1 MSVNPTTSNPDPR
14 PAGAGD
20 DDDWTPVEARA
31 LRLWQATEPAAG
43 FEQRLMA
50 RVRNERAAVVPPMR
64 AMAVAALALVV
75 VGGLFSMRALLGR
88 PGSSF
93 DYQPA
98 AGFATQDAGP
108 RPEVR
113 APLDGIEQQ
122 AS

>member
-1 MSVNPTTSNPDPR
+1 
-14 PAGAGD
+14 
-20 DDDWTPVEARA
+20 
-31 LRLWQATEPAAG
+31 
-43 FEQRLMA
+43 MA

-64 AMAVAALALVV
+64 AMAVAALALLV

-108 RPEVR
+108 AARGARPAGR
-113 APLDGIEQQ
+113 HRTASILIRSSARPLDGRGRFRPH
-122 AS
+122 S